1 MTKDFKPRRAT
12 RRQTKWTKFREA
24 RDRIAEARDRARG
37 GERPWGRDSR

>member
-37 GERPWGRDSR
+37 GDKR